1 MSYSNASK
9 SATDQIF
16 SISIQDL
23 LSKKFEKEFPRNF
36 ENSEHDEIAKV
47 ICVMMGKNKPDN

>member
-1 MSYSNASK
+1 MLYSNASK
-9 SATDQIF
+9 SATVQIY

-47 ICVMMGKNKPDN
+47 ICVALMG